1 MFKSLKEN
9 LGVLFDCGSNIY
21 FIIFTTGINITV
33 HLTVSRS
40 TGSASKDLF
49 YIHSLWKV
57 KFEDQRL
64 LLTKGHIASDF
75 LYFIRLQRFYK
86 EN

>member
-9 LGVLFDCGSNIY
+9 PGVLFDCGSNIY

-49 YIHSLWKV
+49 YIHSL
-57 KFEDQRL
+57 
-64 LLTKGHIASDF
+64 
-75 LYFIRLQRFYK
+75 
-86 EN
+86 